1 MPAAN
6 DTPRTVGDICDAD
19 YVVLDH
25 GAAAA
30 RNLLSPGQV
39 GLVSSDG
46 GRLPI
51 GVVSFEVLQRL
62 GGQSRETGHELTTAA
77 EPVLLVTG
85 DLPLDRAFRIL
96 LAHPELHWVAVAAS
110 GQGQPIQGLIRRGQL
125 VPSRLERFQGTAMDR
140 VGLPGDPIL
149 PASGLSYRCPEDP
162 DGHVFTAV
170 QIETW
175 TPELRARCPVDGALM
190 TPYVAA
196 ARDSRGS

>member
-6 DTPRTVGDICDAD
+6 DPPRTVSDICDAD
-19 YVVLDH
+19 YVVLNH
-25 GAAAA
+25 TTVAAP
-30 RNLLSPGQV
+30 NLLSPGQV
-39 GLVSSDG
+39 GLVSSG
-46 GRLPI
+46 RGRLPV

-62 GGQSRETGHELTTAA
+62 GEQSGESGQGLTTVA
-77 EPVLLVTG
+77 EPMLLVTG

-96 LAHPELHWVAVAAS
+96 LAHPELHWVAVEAS
-110 GQGQPIQGLIRRGQL
+110 GPDQLIQGLIRRDQL
-125 VPSRLERFQGTAMDR
+125 VPGPLERFQGTAMDR

-196 ARDSRGS
+196 AHDSRGS

>member
-6 DTPRTVGDICDAD
+6 DPPRTAGDICDAD

-25 GAAAA
+25 TAAGAGA
-30 RNLLSPGQV
+30 RNSLAPGQIGV
-39 GLVSSDG
+39 VSSGG

-51 GVVSFEVLQRL
+51 GVVSFEVLQQL
-62 GGQSRETGHELTTAA
+62 GAATGHELIAAA

-96 LAHPELHWVAVAAS
+96 LAHPELRWVAVQAA
-110 GQGQPIQGLIRRGQL
+110 GPDQPIQGLIRRGQL
-125 VPSRLERFQGTAMDR
+125 VPSRLERFQGAAMDR

-175 TPELRARCPVDGALM
+175 TPELRALCPVDGALM
-190 TPYVAA
+190 APYVAA
-196 ARDSRGS
+196 ARDSRGG

>member
-1 MPAAN
+1 VPAAN
-6 DTPRTVGDICDAD
+6 DPPRTVGDICDAD
-19 YVVLDH
+19 YVVLGH
-25 GAAAA
+25 TAADAGKV
-30 RNLLSPGQV
+30 LSPGQV
-39 GLVSSDG
+39 GVITSGSG
-46 GRLPI
+46 WLPV

-62 GGQSRETGHELTTAA
+62 GGTSGETGHELTTAA
-77 EPVLLVTG
+77 EPVLLVTS

-96 LAHPELHWVAVAAS
+96 LAHPELHWVVVATL
-110 GQGQPIQGLIRRGQL
+110 GPGQPIQGLIRRGQL
-125 VPSRLERFQGTAMDR
+125 VPPGLERFQGTAMDR

-175 TPELRARCPVDGALM
+175 TAELRARCPVDGALM
-190 TPYVAA
+190 TPYVTA